1 MSIIYGSSKTNQS
14 KTPMK
19 LLSMGHLSTMWCNIH
34 PLILIFLKIRSII
47 IHVAGIIKTFASNEV
62 KSVSNFNDISFQL
75 DVYMY
80 ITFSKICFIKKFT
93 GHNVVIVDFLCCVI
107 NRNENINI

>member
-19 LLSMGHLSTMWCNIH
+19 LL
-34 PLILIFLKIRSII
+34 
-47 IHVAGIIKTFASNEV
+47 VAGIIKTFASNEV

-75 DVYMY
+75 HVYMY

-107 NRNENINI
+107 NRNENIKI